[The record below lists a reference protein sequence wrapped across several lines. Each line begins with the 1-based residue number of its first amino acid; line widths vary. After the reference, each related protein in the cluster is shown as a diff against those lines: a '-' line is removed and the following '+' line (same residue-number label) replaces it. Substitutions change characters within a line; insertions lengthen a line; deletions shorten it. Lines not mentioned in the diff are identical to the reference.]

1 MRITKSALRNIIK
14 KVLLE
19 QTIADEHAPKAIFL
33 SGGAGSGK
41 SAVIRQFLPKDFKI
55 LNSDEEYE
63 RLMLDAGITLRQI
76 DLTPEEL
83 SQVSRMQAQAR
94 TLTAEKL
101 KKYLDDREN
110 IIIDGTA
117 ASVRNTEKQKKELE
131 AIGYKTFM
139 IMIYISPTKALQRNL
154 ERGKNNR
161 GRTLKP
167 SIIIKTWHDVTKNI
181 NEYKN
186 RIFKDA
192 FSLITTQTKVE
203 PEEFS
208 KEVLKPYFATDK
220 TRLNVKSVKTPEQ
233 LQKEREKRQQMYDA
247 IKEMVKNPP
256 ELDSKTELV
265 SKLNNFLNN

>member
-1 MRITKSALRNIIK
+1 MKISKKQLTNIIRS
-14 KVLLE
+14 VIQE
-19 QTIADEHAPKAIFL
+19 QTIAQEYAPKAIFL
-33 SGGAGSGK
+33 AGGAGSGK
-41 SAVIRQFLPKDFKI
+41 SSVIKQHLPKDFKI
-55 LNSDEEYE
+55 INSDEEYE

-83 SQVSRMQAQAR
+83 SMVSKMQSRAR

-117 ASVRNTEKQKKELE
+117 ASIKNVEKQKKELE

-139 IMIYISPTKALQRNL
+139 VMLYISPIKALKRNL

-167 SIIIKTWHDVTKNI
+167 SIIVKTWYDVTKNI
-181 NEYKN
+181 EEYKN
-186 RIFKDA
+186 RVFKGA
-192 FSLITTQTKVE
+192 FSLITTQSKVE

-208 KEVLKPYFATDK
+208 RDLIKPFYDVDK
-220 TRLNVKSVKTPEQ
+220 TRLNVKTKKTPEQ
-233 LQKEREKRQQMYDA
+233 LEKEKAKRQQMYND
-247 IKEMVKNPP
+247 IKQIVKNPP
-256 ELDSKTELV
+256 ELDTVDVFKN
-265 SKLNNFLNN
+265 KLNNFLNS